1 MSSGHGGEITL
12 DAATAAYGD
21 VFSPNGARL
30 TLVVEVGNDD
40 AVDVTLQGSIDGTN
54 NWRDTAT
61 VATALNN
68 TGGHVGPAG
77 GDGTIFAAWPYYRLK
92 VSAGSSSSNVVTWRV
107 KAFD

>member
-1 MSSGHGGEITL
+1 MSSAHGGVVTL
-12 DAATAAYGD
+12 TAATAAYGD

-30 TLVVEVGNDD
+30 TLVAEVANADP
-40 AVDVTLQGSIDGTN
+40 VDVTLQGSIDGEN

-61 VATALNN
+61 AATALDN
-68 TGGHVGPAG
+68 TGGHIGPAG
-77 GDGTIFAAWPYYRLK
+77 GDGTIFAAWPFYRIK